1 MTVTKIIQVINSE
14 YFGKHWFKKDML
26 NTKNILNW
34 NLRLKFSLRFLK
46 YDYSQ
51 SFKEKKLNNL
61 KLKIKVHKASG
72 FQNLSFNLSVK
83 KVILK

>member
-51 SFKEKKLNNL
+51 SFKEKK
-61 KLKIKVHKASG
+61 IKQPEIKDKSP
-72 FQNLSFNLSVK
+72 
-83 KVILK
+83 